1 MKDEIRV
8 LGIDDGYFLKHK
20 KGRVLVVGAVLKGG
34 GDLEGILSC
43 SVEKDGRDAT
53 KRLIGMINS
62 SKHKRQ
68 LRYILTNGTTLAG
81 FNIVD
86 IAELHKKTRLPV
98 VSVLRKKPN
107 LDKVDKALGHFRDKK
122 ERLSIMGKAGEINRH
137 RKLWFQVAGVSLSE
151 AKELIDKTLRKSNI
165 PEPVRIAHL
174 IASGV
179 TYGESTKRA

>member
-8 LGIDDGYFLKHK
+8 LGIDDGYFLKHG
-20 KGRVLVVGAVLKGG
+20 KGRVLVVGAVLRGNKE
-34 GDLEGILSC
+34 LEGILSC

-53 KRLIGMINS
+53 KRLVKMINT

-68 LRYILTNGTTLAG
+68 LRYIMTNGTTLAG
-81 FNIVD
+81 FNVLD

-98 VSVLRKKPN
+98 LSVLRKKPN
-107 LDKVDKALGHFRDKK
+107 LEKVDKALDHFRDKK
-122 ERLSIMGKAGEINRH
+122 ARLAILEKAGEMSQY
-137 RKLWFQVAGVSLSE
+137 RKLWFQTAGVSLSE

-165 PEPVRIAHL
+165 PEPVRIAHI